1 MKPSYSLY
9 NEAWLKGTYYL
20 KVVRYYYRHWQQYD
34 MALHSHNQ
42 IEIMYVIR
50 GQCQIKA
57 EEHMYTL
64 KKGDYILLDAN
75 VPHMLL
81 VYKEETCRML
91 NIECVFEKT
100 VGKCIAYGEIAS
112 AVPSVSSMLKMG
124 KSHLKL
130 KDTGEVYQ
138 GLHKIINELNQ
149 NKEQIMIQLLLMQVI
164 IDISRQLMYIA
175 DDRIAN
181 KNIYVKKAIEYLY
194 HHYDCDVRVVDIAK
208 SINIHEGYLYRIFK
222 QSTGKTM
229 MAYLLEIRLDKAR
242 VMLENTDISISE
254 ITDYIGINSRQYF
267 TYIFK
272 KNYGITPRNYRKK
285 FYPQE

>member
-1 MKPSYSLY
+1 MKPFYSLY
-9 NEAWLKGTYYL
+9 NEVWLKDRYYL
-20 KVVRYYYRHWQQYD
+20 KVVRHYYRHWQHYD

-42 IEIMYVIR
+42 LEIMYVIR

-81 VYKEETCRML
+81 VNKEETCRML

-100 VGKCIAYGEIAS
+100 AGKCITLGEIAS
-112 AVPSVSSMLKMG
+112 TVPSVSSMLEMG

-138 GLHKIINELNQ
+138 GLHKVINELNQ
-149 NKEQIMIQLLLMQVI
+149 NNEQIMIQLLLMQVI
-164 IDISRQLMYIA
+164 IDISRQLIYIT
-175 DDRIAN
+175 DDCVDN
-181 KNIYVKKAIEYLY
+181 KKYLCQKKAIEYLY
-194 HHYDCDVRVVDIAK
+194 HHYDCDVRVADIAK
-208 SINIHEGYLYRIFK
+208 SINIHEGYLYRVFK

-267 TYIFK
+267 TYVFK
-272 KNYGITPRNYRKK
+272 KKLWDNTS
-285 FYPQE
+285 EL